1 MASKW
6 GKDNIVKLL
15 LEKGAQIDVKTKDG
29 LSECPAVLE
38 RPVNHVFS
46 APLHCAARSGH
57 DQVVDL
63 LLESGAP
70 FGAKTKNGLSALH
83 MGEWSSLF
91 RAFELSLSLALSA
104 AQGDHV
110 DAARILLYYK
120 STLVDD
126 VSSVSE
132 SVCSRDT
139 GDPFSLGLSLC
150 TARRFSLWQLQCR

>member
-1 MASKW
+1 MDERSFSF
-6 GKDNIVKLL
+6 LL
-15 LEKGAQIDVKTKDG
+15 
-29 LSECPAVLE
+29 
-38 RPVNHVFS
+38 

-63 LLESGAP
+63 LLENGAP

-83 MGEWSSLF
+83 MGTGLSSSP
-91 RAFELSLSLALSA
+91 RSLRNFDEFFLISA

-126 VSSVSE
+126 VSSVSLFCL
-132 SVCSRDT
+132 CSS
-139 GDPFSLGLSLC
+139 SLSALLRIISPLYMSLRIVEITTSQNFC
-150 TARRFSLWQLQCR
+150 ANAAPMSMPKR